1 MNMTQAKHAFVPT
14 TCDTCHEKG
23 LSFTMGAASPA
34 LQGRPADHSSGTM
47 LTGDCSGCH
56 TTANWNSDSMPAGHM
71 PNPASSA
78 CTVCHTAAP
87 TDYSTATLAAIP
99 VIHTGISSG
108 CIACHGAPNATPP
121 VFTPS
126 YTPKDAVLSPV
137 HIPTSSTP
145 CESCHTP
152 AAIGAGGFSGTTMS
166 SSKHTSMFAVLG
178 KTCDA
183 CHDASTLKFY
193 GVTNLQTRPR
203 GHHNGQDCSGCHGT
217 TDWGDGAAKKA
228 TAPAATR
235 TTVGLVV
242 RAGAGR
248 GGTAAELATAPGGL
262 AAARAAGDL
271 APVSGTSVTGGTSVA
286 SGASG
291 ASGTSTS
298 PAASAAPVARISHA
312 GVTNN
317 CASCH
322 NGVLAAGKGSAH
334 IASNDLCENC
344 HLTIAWLPARF
355 EHRGVTASCVSCH
368 NGVKAPGKPT
378 RHIQANQDCSACHST
393 ISWQSALFSHVGIS
407 ATCQSCHNG
416 ITATAKQ
423 LGHVR
428 TTLDC
433 GSCHGTLNWAVT
445 ATPSR
450 LPPLLQRPRKAP
462 AATPLPT
469 PRAANGGPIP

>member
-1 MNMTQAKHAFVPT
+1 
-14 TCDTCHEKG
+14 
-23 LSFTMGAASPA
+23 
-34 LQGRPADHSSGTM
+34 M

-56 TTANWNSDSMPAGHM
+56 TTANWNSDSIPAGHM

-87 TDYSTATLAAIP
+87 TDYSTATLAAIS

-152 AAIGAGGFSGTTMS
+152 AAITAGGFSGTTMS
-166 SSKHTSMFAVLG
+166 SAKHTSMFAVIG
-178 KTCDA
+178 KSCDA

-193 GVTNLQTRPR
+193 GVTNLQTRPN
-203 GHHNGQDCSGCHGT
+203 GHHTGQDCSGCHGT
-217 TDWGDGAAKKA
+217 TNWGDGAAKKA

-242 RAGAGR
+242 RPGAGR
-248 GGTAAELATAPGGL
+248 RGTAAELADAPGGL
-262 AAARAAGDL
+262 AAARAAAGL
-271 APVSGTSVTGGTSVA
+271 APVSAA
-286 SGASG
+286 SGLSG
-291 ASGTSTS
+291 ATT
-298 PAASAAPVARISHA
+298 PLVAGMSHT

-322 NGVLAAGKGSAH
+322 DGALAAGKGPTH
-334 IASNDLCENC
+334 IASNNLCENC
-344 HLTIAWLPARF
+344 HTTVAWLPARF
-355 EHRGVTASCVSCH
+355 EHRGVTASCVTCH
-368 NGVKAPGKPT
+368 NSVEASGKPT
-378 RHIQANQDCSACHST
+378 RHIQTNQDCSACHGT
-393 ISWQSALFSHVGIS
+393 ISWKSALFSHVGIG

-416 ITATAKQ
+416 ITATGKQ
-423 LGHVR
+423 LGHVS

-433 GSCHGTLNWAVT
+433 GSCHGTLTWAVT
-445 ATPSR
+445 AAPSR
-450 LPPLLQRPRKAP
+450 LPPLLQRPRT
-462 AATPLPT
+462 TPGASPPSS
-469 PRAANGGPIP
+469 PRAANGGPVP